1 MTKEMVLDSLE
12 KMPNE
17 FPLEDLLERLV
28 FVQKVE
34 EGLKQSEQ
42 GETTPIDEV
51 KQRLR
56 KWSV

>member
-1 MTKEMVLDSLE
+1 MTKDMVLDSLA

-28 FVQKVE
+28 FVQRVE
-34 EGLKQSEQ
+34 EGLRQSEQ
-42 GETTPIDEV
+42 GETTPIGEV
-51 KQRLR
+51 KERLR

>member
-1 MTKEMVLDSLE
+1 MDSLA

-34 EGLKQSEQ
+34 EGLRQSEQ
-42 GETTPIDEV
+42 GETTPIGEV
-51 KQRLR
+51 KERLR

>member
-1 MTKEMVLDSLE
+1 MTKEKVLDSLAT
-12 KMPNE
+12 MPDE

-34 EGLKQSEQ
+34 EGLKQSEH
-42 GETTPIDEV
+42 GETVPIDEV

>member
-12 KMPNE
+12 KMPDE
-17 FPLEDLLERLV
+17 FLLEDLLERLV

-34 EGLKQSEQ
+34 EGLLQSDR
-42 GETTPIDEV
+42 GETTPLDEV

>member
-12 KMPNE
+12 AMPDE

-34 EGLKQSEQ
+34 EGLKQPER
-42 GETTPIDEV
+42 GETIPIDEV
-51 KQRLR
+51 KERLR
-56 KWSV
+56 KWSA